1 MFEDQLDSTLVA
13 AAFSVL
19 ALSVLVLLYAVPRT
33 LGVWKLFQRA
43 KKPGVAAV
51 IPFYNT
57 YVQGQIA
64 KKPGLALLINAVLVG
79 LIALA
84 LTTGVASADVQ
95 PLMIISA
102 LLLLVFLFMAFEEL
116 DKHFLKHFGL
126 SKNSL
131 EGNGLL
137 AASKRKSSKK

>member
-1 MFEDQLDSTLVA
+1 MIEEQMDSTLA
-13 AAFSVL
+13 AVAFSVF
-19 ALSVLVLLYAVPRT
+19 ALSTLVLLYAVPRT
-33 LGVWKLFQRA
+33 FGLWKLFQRA
-43 KKPGVAAV
+43 KKPGVASV

-57 YVQGQIA
+57 YIQGQIA
-64 KKPGLALLINAVLVG
+64 KKPGLALLINVALAGLV
-79 LIALA
+79 ALA

-102 LLLLVFLFMAFEEL
+102 LLLLVFLFMTFEEL

-131 EGNGLL
+131 EGRGSSLL
-137 AASKRKSSKK
+137 KAVNKKKK